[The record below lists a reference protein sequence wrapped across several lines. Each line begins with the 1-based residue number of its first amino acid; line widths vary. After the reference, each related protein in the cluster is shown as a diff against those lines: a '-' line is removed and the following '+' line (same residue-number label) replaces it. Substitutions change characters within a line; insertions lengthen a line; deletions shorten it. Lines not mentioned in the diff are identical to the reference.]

1 MTNNSAFEKMK
12 ERMELRGFAIST
24 QRTYLMHLRHFANH
38 FKLPFSEMNYDHV
51 RDFLLHVI
59 KVKKLSSE
67 YINSSYSAI
76 RFLYESVFE
85 RDWNMKHIPRL
96 KSKRKL
102 PVVLS
107 KEEINKILKDV
118 SYLKHKAMIVT
129 AYSAGLR
136 VSEVSRL
143 KVHDIDSENMQIF
156 IRQGKGNKD
165 RFALLSKNTLNLLRN
180 YYKQLH
186 PKNTDWL
193 FPGQNPSNPI
203 STRTIQSSFKD
214 AVKKAGITK
223 KVSPHTLRHS
233 FATHLVEQGT
243 NLIIVKDLLGHEKLE
258 TTMLYIH
265 LAKKDILNT
274 HSPFDGGV
282 FDV

>member
-1 MTNNSAFEKMK
+1 MTNNKAFEKMK
-12 ERMELRGFAIST
+12 QGMELRGFAIST
-24 QRTYLMHLRHFANH
+24 QKKYLMNLRHFTNH
-38 FKLPFSEMNYDHV
+38 FNLPFSEMNYDHV
-51 RDFLLHVI
+51 RDFLHHAI
-59 KVKKLSSE
+59 KIKKLSSE
-67 YINSSYSAI
+67 SINGCYSAI
-76 RFLYESVFE
+76 RFLYETVFE
-85 RDWNMKHIPRL
+85 RDWNMKHIPRI
-96 KSKRKL
+96 KNKKKF
-102 PVVLS
+102 PEVLS
-107 KEEINKILKDV
+107 KDEVNKIFKNA

-143 KVHDIDSENMQIF
+143 KISDIDSKNMQIF

-165 RFALLSKNTLNLLRN
+165 RFALLSKNNLEILRT
-180 YYKQLH
+180 YFKKFR
-186 PKNTDWL
+186 PTDWL

-203 STRTIQSSFKD
+203 STRTIQSTFKE

-223 KVSPHTLRHS
+223 NVSPHTLRHS

-258 TTMLYIH
+258 TTMIYIH
-265 LAKKDILNT
+265 LARKDILGT
-274 HSPFDGGV
+274 SSPFDGGD